1 MENSGNSSLIRE
13 LFRSLSHSFGFNK
26 SKQNESDT
34 EDVIRTI
41 GAFQFIYN
49 KQSVTIN
56 FPSDKLEAVNKYVL
70 ESLKLHKTSRKTG
83 AIYKNNDRS
92 VTVTVYDT
100 TSTIHVQG
108 AGQMLW
114 SEEFGKTDFVR
125 ETCDQC
131 ENSSKSSGENAAE
144 TVPKFLEESV
154 NDDGTIPK
162 SLEDSVG
169 ETVPKSI
176 DESLSFREALD
187 SLHIDVRPTVTST
200 PRRDLENPSFLN
212 EDLPLQEAIA
222 VLSNQVKILQDKLV
236 RREQSKSLVDAST
249 QTEPQIPEPSDV
261 SSVILTP
268 TNEPLPQMEPQVTD
282 EETYET
288 PEPTTADHSIE
299 QPTLAENND
308 IPQSVVTSD
317 IPQNAPFEQS
327 PNKTSPQIK
336 TQSEIANQSMDGG
349 TTLIIGSS
357 ILQRIRTR
365 GLQRNVRVRTMTGAQ
380 ISRVRDRIEKI
391 SLDNIS
397 NIIVQAGGNDVSV
410 NRNLAA
416 IKNDFIEII
425 DDVKA
430 RSPKTRV
437 FIAEITPRAGVD
449 TSYANAMLRNVC
461 QEHEATL
468 IRTTDC
474 IPSVNAM
481 QFWVDGLHLSDSGT
495 ATLLKAYDQH
505 VPIILN
511 RTRSGQ
517 TDICHYCGE
526 SGHSTQNCRHG
537 GKIQCYSCGSHGHKA
552 KYCAWY

>member
-1 MENSGNSSLIRE
+1 M
-13 LFRSLSHSFGFNK
+13 
-26 SKQNESDT
+26 
-34 EDVIRTI
+34 
-41 GAFQFIYN
+41 
-49 KQSVTIN
+49 
-56 FPSDKLEAVNKYVL
+56 
-70 ESLKLHKTSRKTG
+70 
-83 AIYKNNDRS
+83 
-92 VTVTVYDT
+92 VYDT

-125 ETCDQC
+125 ETCVQC
-131 ENSSKSSGENAAE
+131 ENSSTLSGDNAAE
-144 TVPKFLEESV
+144 TVPKSLDESA
-154 NDDGTIPK
+154 NEDGTMPK

-200 PRRDLENPSFLN
+200 PRRDSESHCDSVLN
-212 EDLPLQEAIA
+212 EELPLQEAIA
-222 VLSNQVKILQDKLV
+222 ALTSQVRVLQDKLL
-236 RREQSKSLVDAST
+236 RLEQNKSLTDAST
-249 QTEPQIPEPSDV
+249 QTEPQIPEPSEA
-261 SSVILTP
+261 STVIPTP

-288 PEPTTADHSIE
+288 PEPPTADHSIE
-299 QPTLAENND
+299 QPTSAATENV
-308 IPQSVVTSD
+308 PQSFVTSD
-317 IPQNAPFEQS
+317 IPQNVPSEQ
-327 PNKTSPQIK
+327 SPQIK
-336 TQSEIANQSMDGG
+336 AQSEIANQSIDGG

-380 ISRVRDRIEKI
+380 ISRVRDRIEKTP
-391 SLDNIS
+391 LDNIS

-430 RSPKTRV
+430 RSPRTRV

-461 QEHEATL
+461 QEHDATL
-468 IRTTDC
+468 IRTTDY
-474 IPSVNAM
+474 IPSVNTM

-511 RTRSGQ
+511 RARSGQ
-517 TDICHYCGE
+517 TDTCHYCGE
-526 SGHSTQNCRHG
+526 RGHSSQNCRHG
-537 GKIQCYSCGSHGHKA
+537 GKIQCYSCGCHGHKA